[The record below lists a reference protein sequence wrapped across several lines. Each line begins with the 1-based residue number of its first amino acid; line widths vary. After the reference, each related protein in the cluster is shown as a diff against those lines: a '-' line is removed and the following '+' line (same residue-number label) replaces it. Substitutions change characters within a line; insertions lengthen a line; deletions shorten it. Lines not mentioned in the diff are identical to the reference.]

1 MKKFPVQPLADL
13 VFIRRADDYGGP
25 LVRIPC
31 RQQKSL
37 VGVVIAVGPGR
48 PLPDGSAVPM
58 ELKIGDKVWFGTCSG
73 MEANFDGIDL
83 LCMRE
88 EDVLAVRS

>member
-1 MKKFPVQPLADL
+1 MKAFPIQPLADL
-13 VFIRRADDYGGP
+13 IFVRRVDDYTGP
-25 LVRIPC
+25 LLRLPC

-37 VGVVIAVGPGR
+37 TGCVIAVGPGR

-58 ELKIGDKVWFGTCSG
+58 ELKAGDRVWFGICSG

-88 EDVLAVRS
+88 EDVLVVKS